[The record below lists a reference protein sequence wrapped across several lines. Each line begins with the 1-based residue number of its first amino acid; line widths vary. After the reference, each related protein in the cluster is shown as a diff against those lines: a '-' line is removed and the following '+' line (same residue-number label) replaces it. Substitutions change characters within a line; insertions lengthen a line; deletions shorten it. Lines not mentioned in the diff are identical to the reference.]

1 MDKKLVERVGKS
13 FSKGKSVRRNLPM
26 KGKLVIDQRLPYLCV
41 YRFKDQ
47 PDEYIASLLK
57 TQGAYLIVH
66 ESLEI
71 NTLLETIM
79 ESAMDEFKSFMIA
92 EIWNDVR
99 PESQSA
105 FRLLYPE
112 GKVSA
117 VISTLE
123 KGFSELS
130 NILPRIK
137 VKLEPA
143 LERRPEGFKPLVNMD
158 TLRESGVLLIGIAVP
173 PLFRDKDKVH
183 SYPLFFRRIRRKF
196 GEIIKRGA
204 FELVRG
210 QAETKFVNYLMLGK
224 TRLDNL
230 IRSADKRIAAIDEKM
245 NFILS
250 VTPVNITSEWEN
262 FKKNNYA
269 EIPKFRYRLIS
280 IDPEIEKRK
289 LFNIPLE
296 QIEHS
301 TLAFLL
307 RDKRTE
313 LEKQL
318 LMLEERGSRK
328 FFHTSQS
335 IYGDLDEATLHT
347 ARALLNVQLPRE
359 QSEYGIVNAYDFA
372 QIADQELEKYRKAFP
387 RLNLRV
393 KVKESVS
400 GLLVSGPELS
410 VGKDLS
416 ISEQRV
422 NALIQHEIG
431 THILTYCNG
440 HAQPLHLMYSGFA
453 GYEQLQEGIAVLS
466 EYLVGG
472 LNINRLRLIA
482 ARVMAVDALI
492 NGANFIECFVMLRDE
507 FDFGAKTSFNISM
520 RVFRGGGYTKD
531 AIYLKGLIE
540 VMDYIKDGGEL
551 SHLYAGKYA
560 LEHLPLIEELKHLHI
575 LKKPVLPAY
584 LLTTEAKEKIKKI
597 KKGIDLNELVTEPF
611 KST

>member
-13 FSKGKSVRRNLPM
+13 FINGKSVRRNLPL

-41 YRFKDQ
+41 YRYKEEPDQ
-47 PDEYIASLLK
+47 YIASLLK

-71 NTLLETIM
+71 RELLETIM

-92 EIWNDVR
+92 EIWNDES
-99 PESQSA
+99 PESQST
-105 FRLLYPE
+105 FRLLFPE

-123 KGFSELS
+123 KGFGELS
-130 NILPRIK
+130 HILPRIN
-137 VKLEPA
+137 VKLEPSP
-143 LERRPEGFKPLVNMD
+143 ERRPGLYKPLMNMAKV
-158 TLRESGVLLIGIAVP
+158 RESGALLIGIAVP
-173 PLFRDKDKVH
+173 PLFRDKERVQN
-183 SYPLFFRRIRRKF
+183 YPLFFRRIRRKF
-196 GEIIKRGA
+196 GEIIRRGA

-210 QAETKFVNYLMLGK
+210 NTETKFVNYLMLGK
-224 TRLDNL
+224 TRMDNL
-230 IRSADKRIAAIDEKM
+230 VRSADKRIAAIDEKM

-250 VTPVNITSEWEN
+250 VTPVNVSSEWEN
-262 FKKNNYA
+262 FKKNDYSKL
-269 EIPKFRYRLIS
+269 PKFRYRLIS

-289 LFNIPLE
+289 LFQIPLE
-296 QIEHS
+296 EIEHS

-335 IYGDLDEATLHT
+335 IYGDLDEGTIHT
-347 ARALLNVQLPRE
+347 ARALLNVELPRE
-359 QSEYGIVNAYDFA
+359 QSEYGIVNALDFA
-372 QIADQELEKYRKAFP
+372 QIADRELDKYRKAFP

-393 KVKESVS
+393 KVKDSVS

-416 ISEQRV
+416 ISEGRV

-453 GYEQLQEGIAVLS
+453 GYEQLQEGIAVLA

-472 LNINRLRLIA
+472 LNINRLRLLA
-482 ARVMAVDALI
+482 ARVIAVNALI
-492 NGANFIECFVMLRDE
+492 KGADFIECFQMLRDE

-531 AIYLKGLIE
+531 AIYLKGLMQ
-540 VMDYIKDGGEL
+540 VLNYVKDGGEL
-551 SHLYAGKYA
+551 ENLYAGKYA
-560 LEHLPLIEELKHLHI
+560 LEHLPLIDELEQLRI
-575 LKKPVLPAY
+575 LKKPILPEY
-584 LLTTEAKEKIKKI
+584 LLSKNAQEKIKKI
-597 KKGIDLNELVTEPF
+597 KKGIELNELVT
-611 KST
+611 

>member
-1 MDKKLVERVGKS
+1 MDKKLVERVGRS
-13 FSKGKSVRRNLPM
+13 FSNGKSVRRNLPM

-41 YRFKDQ
+41 YRFKEE
-47 PDEYIASLLK
+47 PDHYIASLLK

-71 NTLLETIM
+71 SPLIEMIM

-92 EIWNDVR
+92 EVWNDES
-99 PESQSA
+99 PESQST

-130 NILPRIK
+130 HILPRIK
-137 VKLEPA
+137 VKLEPSP
-143 LERRPEGFKPLVNMD
+143 LRRPEWFSPLVN
-158 TLRESGVLLIGIAVP
+158 LEKIRESGALLIGIAVP
-173 PLFRDKDKVH
+173 PLFRDKERVH
-183 SYPLFFRRIRRKF
+183 NYPLFFRRIRRKF

-210 QAETKFVNYLMLGK
+210 NTETKFVNYLMLGK
-224 TRLDNL
+224 TRMDNL
-230 IRSADKRIAAIDEKM
+230 VRSADKRIAAIDEKM

-250 VTPVNITSEWEN
+250 VTPVNVTSEWEK
-262 FKKNNYA
+262 FKENDYSKL
-269 EIPKFRYRLIS
+269 PKFRYRLIS
-280 IDPEIEKRK
+280 IDPELEKRK
-289 LFNIPLE
+289 LFQIPLE
-296 QIEHS
+296 EIEHS

-318 LMLEERGSRK
+318 LMLEERGTRK

-335 IYGDLDEATLHT
+335 IYGDLDEATIQA
-347 ARALLNVQLPRE
+347 ARSLLNVELPRE
-359 QSEYGIVNAYDFA
+359 QSEYGIVNAIDFA
-372 QIADQELEKYRKAFP
+372 HIADKELEKYRKAFP

-393 KVKESVS
+393 KVKASVS

-416 ISEQRV
+416 ISEDRV

-482 ARVMAVDALI
+482 ARVLAVNALI
-492 NGANFIECFVMLRDE
+492 KGADFIECFQMLRDE

-531 AIYLKGLIE
+531 AIYLKGLIQ
-540 VMDYIKDGGEL
+540 VLNYVRGGGEL

-560 LEHLPLIEELKHLHI
+560 LEHLPLIEELEHLRI
-575 LKKPVLPAY
+575 LKKPVLPEY
-584 LLTTEAKEKIKKI
+584 LLSNDAKEKIKKI
-597 KKGIDLNELVTEPF
+597 KKGIELNELIT
-611 KST
+611 

>member
-1 MDKKLVERVGKS
+1 MDQKLLERVGKS
-13 FSKGKSVRRNLPM
+13 FSTGKSVRRNLPM
-26 KGKLVIDQRLPYLCV
+26 NGKLVIDQRLPYLCV

-71 NTLLETIM
+71 KKLLEMIM
-79 ESAMDEFKSFMIA
+79 ESAIDEFKSFMIA
-92 EIWNDVR
+92 EIWNDAS
-99 PESQSA
+99 PDSQST
-105 FRLLYPE
+105 FRILYPE

-123 KGFSELS
+123 KGFSKLKH
-130 NILPRIK
+130 ILPRIR
-137 VKLEPA
+137 VKLEPG
-143 LERRPEGFKPLVNMD
+143 LERRPEGFEPLLNLEKV
-158 TLRESGVLLIGIAVP
+158 RESGALLIGIAVP
-173 PLFRDKDKVH
+173 PLFRDKDNVH
-183 SYPLFFRRIRRKF
+183 SYPLFFRKIRRKF
-196 GEIIKRGA
+196 GEIIKMGA

-210 QAETKFVNYLMLGK
+210 QTETKFVNYLMLGK
-224 TRLDNL
+224 TRMDNL
-230 IRSADKRIAAIDEKM
+230 VRSADKRIAAIDERM

-250 VTPVNITSEWEN
+250 VTPVNVTSEWEN
-262 FKKNNYA
+262 FKVNNYSK
-269 EIPKFRYRLIS
+269 IPKFRYRLIS
-280 IDPEIEKRK
+280 IDPGIEKRK
-289 LFNIPLE
+289 LFQIPLE
-296 QIEHS
+296 EIEHS

-318 LMLEERGSRK
+318 LMLEERGTRN
-328 FFHTSQS
+328 FFYTSQS
-335 IYGDLDEATLHT
+335 IYGDLDESTIQAAHS
-347 ARALLNVQLPRE
+347 LLNVELPAE
-359 QSEYGIVNAYDFA
+359 QAEYEFVNATDFA

-387 RLNLRV
+387 RLPLKV

-400 GLLVSGPELS
+400 GLLVSGPELFI
-410 VGKDLS
+410 GKDLS
-416 ISEQRV
+416 VSKERV

-453 GYEQLQEGIAVLS
+453 GYEQLQEGIAVLA

-482 ARVMAVDALI
+482 ARVLAVEALI
-492 NGANFIECFVMLRDE
+492 KGADFIECFTMLRDE

-531 AIYLKGLIE
+531 AIYLKGLKQ
-540 VMDYIKDGGEL
+540 VLDYVKSGGEL

-560 LEHLPLIEELKHLHI
+560 MEHLPLIEELEHLRI
-575 LKKPVLPAY
+575 LKQPVLPEF
-584 LLTTEAKEKIKKI
+584 LLAAGAKEKLKKI
-597 KKGIDLNELVTEPF
+597 KKGIDLNELVI
-611 KST
+611 